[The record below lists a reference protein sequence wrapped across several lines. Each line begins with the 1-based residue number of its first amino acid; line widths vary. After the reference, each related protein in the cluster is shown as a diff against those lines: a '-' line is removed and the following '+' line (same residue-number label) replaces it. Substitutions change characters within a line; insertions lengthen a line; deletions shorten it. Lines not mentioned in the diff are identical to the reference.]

1 MPTTTPPAATW
12 GTEPNPTRPAAPPAA
27 RQPGATITPPA
38 APAPGATLAPPVQP
52 MAKPA
57 APAAPV
63 APAPASTPAPAQSP
77 MVPAYVAKAMER
89 QRAKEEKE
97 NAMVPAPGTGAPA
110 PTEPA
115 APLARQSAAPA
126 ARAASVTPAQP
137 VTPPATEQQPVTPVA
152 PEPSASGVTPPTAE
166 DAPEVVAAKT
176 EAEQTFADL
185 MAKAQEWMNAKEDP
199 ASKLAFSQAITQ
211 SALVNQEAMNAVRGQ
226 IAANPALAGQ
236 PAGDALLAL
245 RASQIGTTMADLKGR
260 LAIEEQREISRLNQL
275 GFEAT
280 MKLNEIR
287 KTEDERNLASFGSV
301 LDEMIRGGADEAT
314 LEEFFNSNI
323 KPLLPGGGAGMALDQ
338 FRNAGTRA
346 QLLQGHRSETQ
357 RMLREAIASNAD
369 QATINQLV
377 SAAYTEDQLSGIG
390 KDWLTGKSLEEVN
403 QVLRDAG
410 YEEIEDL
417 SELIGNEDLIGQAK
431 IVADNKAQ
439 INRKPYQDEVDST
452 LQTLTDSGV
461 ILTPELEA
469 DVKAYIIRQSLP
481 GADTSELPPWQ
492 DDVTAHLYGSWPL
505 PGQTGFGPSI
515 QDTPTSHSAY
525 ARNEALNDAWEAYLR
540 RNPDDHVTREEWYNA
555 QSEAVKSGGVTGA
568 ALEQSLREQ
577 SDPKKRVAPGD
588 LAEAEARNMATKKQL
603 LDTKAD
609 VTEIDFDD
617 PDVVFY
623 MENLPA
629 LLPGQIGNA
638 KKYAK
643 DKVGEW
649 INYGGNVYRIED
661 GTQRRYYR
669 RDRHRDFMTLTAKDG
684 SKLYVGSDGRT
695 TTTPPPSGPIAFGAW
710 YDSMTPAAPQT
721 NSRGGR

>member
-1 MPTTTPPAATW
+1 
-12 GTEPNPTRPAAPPAA
+12 
-27 RQPGATITPPA
+27 
-38 APAPGATLAPPVQP
+38 
-52 MAKPA
+52 
-57 APAAPV
+57 
-63 APAPASTPAPAQSP
+63 

-115 APLARQSAAPA
+115 APLARRSAAPA
-126 ARAASVTPAQP
+126 GQAASVTPAQP
-137 VTPPATEQQPVTPVA
+137 VTPPATEQQPVTPVV

-166 DAPEVVAAKT
+166 DAPEVVVAKT

-199 ASKLAFSQAITQ
+199 ASRLAFSQAITQ

-245 RASQIGTTMADLKGR
+245 RASQMGTTMADLKGR

-287 KTEDERNLASFGSV
+287 KTDDERNLASFGSV

-323 KPLLPGGGAGMALDQ
+323 KPLLPGGGAGMTLDQ

-481 GADTSELPPWQ
+481 GADTSDLPPWQ

-515 QDTPTSHSAY
+515 QDTPTSHSTY

-540 RNPDDHVTREEWYNA
+540 RNPDSHVTREEWYNA
-555 QSEAVKSGGVTGA
+555 QSEAVKGGGVTGA
-568 ALEQSLREQ
+568 ALEQALREQ
-577 SDPKKRVAPGD
+577 PDPKKRVAPGGRD
-588 LAEAEARNMATKKQL
+588 LAAEEGLRAI
-603 LDTKAD
+603 KAAKSLSE
-609 VTEIDFDD
+609 VDFDD
-617 PDVVFY
+617 PNVAEYFASLDRLVA
-623 MENLPA
+623 NDITKA
-629 LLPGQIGNA
+629 LVKNSSGDLVNIN
-638 KKYAK
+638 
-643 DKVGEW
+643 GEPY
-649 INYGGNVYRIED
+649 IVLGLD
-661 GTQRRYYR
+661 GTGERMNEKADYIRLQ
-669 RDRHRDFMTLTAKDG
+669 DKDG
-684 SKLYVGSDGRT
+684 NIVWMQHKTD
-695 TTTPPPSGPIAFGAW
+695 TPVSAVPKVSSASQSSG
-710 YDSMTPAAPQT
+710 
-721 NSRGGR
+721 RGGR